1 MKKRTSKKKK
11 PYQTGRSNKAAD
23 RMRKAKKPGKRKSSS
38 GGKYIERRKNRSD
51 MPHSL
56 TGADRKLEGAV
67 KKVEYIN
74 KQIIEL
80 QKKIRE
86 TKNTVVKDTYRSI
99 IRIRKKQLR
108 GLKQFIRKQK

>member
-38 GGKYIERRKNRSD
+38 GSKYIERRKNRSD

-56 TGADRKLEGAV
+56 TGVDKRLEGAI

-74 KQIIEL
+74 KQISEL
-80 QKKIRE
+80 QKKIKE
-86 TKNTVVKDTYRSI
+86 SKIQVIKDSYRSI
-99 IRIRKKQLR
+99 IRMRKQQLR
-108 GLKQFIRKQK
+108 ALKRFIRKQK